1 MLTFT
6 FYANLAGGFAH
17 ASLHTHTLDEPSIW
31 YKHLKVK
38 EGREMRERVKKR
50 KKKKYKNKRKR

>member
-6 FYANLAGGFAH
+6 FYANLAGCFAH
-17 ASLHTHTLDEPSIW
+17 ASLHTLDEPSIW

-38 EGREMRERVKKR
+38 KDEE
-50 KKKKYKNKRKR
+50 

>member
-6 FYANLAGGFAH
+6 FYANLAGCFAH

-38 EGREMRERVKKR
+38 RTRNERES
-50 KKKKYKNKRKR
+50 KKKKKEKI

>member
-6 FYANLAGGFAH
+6 FYANLAGCFAH

-38 EGREMRERVKKR
+38 EGRGMRERVKEKR
-50 KKKKYKNKRKR
+50 NKYKNKRKR